1 MSMSN
6 IHTFEADFTRDLESF
21 VKNPLQF
28 EPIVAW
34 DPRSIAAPERH
45 IAYGRALNL
54 SYNII
59 FNALD
64 VYNNAFRD
72 IENLFRIYLTLDGLK
87 TIGPV
92 HPIHEQVW
100 LFGYKWLYNYQ
111 SLLTSP
117 TILRSQFYKT
127 THERIMKVLG
137 SMLAFYSVKRATFV
151 SALRIWDPT
160 NSLLMSAVID
170 GPNDGAVSESV
181 LDSLSMK
188 DQLPAQPVVPADV
201 PTDCHLSSYS
211 KTRLVLAQRPCGA
224 RSKTRKSLRNSNR
237 SLSIGNR
244 D

>member
-1 MSMSN
+1 MGMSN
-6 IHTFEADFTRDLESF
+6 IHTFETDFTKDLESF
-21 VKNPLQF
+21 VKNPIQF
-28 EPIVAW
+28 EPIVVW

-54 SYNII
+54 SYNIM

-72 IENLFRIYLTLDGLK
+72 IENLFRIYLTFDALK
-87 TIGPV
+87 TIGPI

-111 SLLTSP
+111 IILTSP

-127 THERIMKVLG
+127 THERIMKLLG
-137 SMLAFYSVKRATFV
+137 SMLVFHSAKRATFI
-151 SALRIWDPT
+151 STLRIWDPT
-160 NSLLMSAVID
+160 NSLLTPVVID
-170 GPNDGAVSESV
+170 DANDDATFESV

-188 DQLPAQPVVPADV
+188 DQLPAQPVVHAASTPV
-201 PTDCHLSSYS
+201 VLPSSHS
-211 KTRLVLAQRPCGA
+211 KARLVLAQRPCAG
-224 RSKTRKSLRNSNR
+224 RSKTRKSPRNSNR
-237 SLSIGNR
+237 FLSTGNR